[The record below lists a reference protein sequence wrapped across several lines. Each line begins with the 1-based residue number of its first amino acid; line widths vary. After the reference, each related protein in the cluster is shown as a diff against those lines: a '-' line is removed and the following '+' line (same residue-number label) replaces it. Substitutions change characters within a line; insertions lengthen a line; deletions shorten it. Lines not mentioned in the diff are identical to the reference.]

1 MKWTRGHKKL
11 AIYEGARYGEGRVII
26 EQVRPYGVAIGRTAG
41 RISRKA
47 DSPAKCSVKKIM
59 NFFS

>member
-1 MKWTRGHKKL
+1 MACEWL
-11 AIYEGARYGEGRVII
+11 AETGGI
-26 EQVRPYGVAIGRTAG
+26 QLVRPYGVAIGRTAG